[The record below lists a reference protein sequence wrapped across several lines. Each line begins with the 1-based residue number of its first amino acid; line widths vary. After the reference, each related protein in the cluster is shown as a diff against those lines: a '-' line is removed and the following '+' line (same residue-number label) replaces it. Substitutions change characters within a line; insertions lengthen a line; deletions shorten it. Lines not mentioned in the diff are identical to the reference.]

1 MATSDRIGIMLA
13 GALATFKLSTERD
26 RAQLALSESDTR
38 FRQIADSISGV
49 FWLVELDPRRL
60 LYASPNAEEV
70 WDSPLADTYADFGK
84 IYRNIHPEDREM
96 IQQGSSDADKSG
108 YLDVEYR
115 IIKRDGS
122 VRWIHSRGF
131 PVNDTDGNLFRMS
144 GFAEDITDR
153 KTELERIAEAGRLLS
168 VGELASGVAHEINNP
183 LAAISLYSES
193 LMSQGLPNPVIN
205 DLKVISDQGKRA
217 ATIVRNLL
225 QFAKKSS
232 PEIAAVDAREFI
244 ERCLA
249 LKNHDFRVN
258 NISASTNVLLDHP
271 EIAIDE

>member
-1 MATSDRIGIMLA
+1 
-13 GALATFKLSTERD
+13 
-26 RAQLALSESDTR
+26 
-38 FRQIADSISGV
+38 
-49 FWLVELDPRRL
+49 
-60 LYASPNAEEV
+60 
-70 WDSPLADTYADFGK
+70 
-84 IYRNIHPEDREM
+84 
-96 IQQGSSDADKSG
+96 
-108 YLDVEYR
+108 
-115 IIKRDGS
+115 
-122 VRWIHSRGF
+122 
-131 PVNDTDGNLFRMS
+131 
-144 GFAEDITDR
+144 
-153 KTELERIAEAGRLLS
+153 
-168 VGELASGVAHEINNP
+168 
-183 LAAISLYSES
+183 
-193 LMSQGLPNPVIN
+193 MSQGLPNPVIN